1 MGKKLTKS
9 NFKTRYSKLGSS
21 LTSVPIFEGYRFRLK
36 SYLKYK
42 LKAKGI
48 ILMHS
53 PFVYNLQKDVLY
65 KKYHYDRD
73 VIQLRKEMINSNR
86 EIDKQDYGAGAKK
99 HGKHYKVK
107 VSKIAKSSSKST
119 KTATIIAELAHYLKS
134 TKIVELGTSLGFT
147 TATIARKNSEAE
159 IITIDGAKSVIDI
172 AIENFHRLKIN
183 NIKAI
188 CSDFDTELNKYGA
201 FNDSPYSSVDMV
213 LFDGNHQKEATLRY
227 FNYFLQHKHNDTAFV
242 FDDIY
247 WSKGMHK
254 AWKQIKN
261 HPEVTLS
268 IDLYELG
275 IVFFKKEIKQKRE
288 FVIKY

>member
-9 NFKTRYSKLGSS
+9 DFKTRYSKLGSS
-21 LTSVPIFEGYRFRLK
+21 LPSVPIFEGYRFRLK

-65 KKYHYDRD
+65 KKHHYDRD
-73 VIQLRKEMINSNR
+73 VIQLRKEILNSNIQ
-86 EIDKQDYGAGAKK
+86 IDKRDYGSGAKK
-99 HGKHYKVK
+99 HGKQYNVK

-119 KTATIIAELAHYLKS
+119 KTATIIAELAKYLKA

-147 TATIARKNSEAE
+147 TAIIARKNREAE
-159 IITIDGAKSVIDI
+159 IITIDGAKSVVDI
-172 AIENFHRLKIN
+172 AVENFHRLKIN

-188 CSDFDTELNKYGA
+188 CSEFDTELNKYSSYS
-201 FNDSPYSSVDMV
+201 NSPYSSVDMV
-213 LFDGNHQKEATLRY
+213 LFDGNHQKEATLKY
-227 FNYFLQHKHNDTAFV
+227 FDYFLQCKHNNTVFV

-254 AWKQIKN
+254 AWQQIKN

-275 IVFFKKEIKQKRE
+275 IVFFRKEIKQKRD